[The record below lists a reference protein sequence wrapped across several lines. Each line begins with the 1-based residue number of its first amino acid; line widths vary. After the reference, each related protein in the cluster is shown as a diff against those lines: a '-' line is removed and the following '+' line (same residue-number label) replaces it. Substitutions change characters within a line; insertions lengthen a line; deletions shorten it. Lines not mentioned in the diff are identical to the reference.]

1 MLQSLDILH
10 GYFEYLSPKNE
21 LKDLHSAKQRV
32 FSEEIADGKITA
44 KLEKAKR
51 IQIPVFHGTDLRI
64 RDRVR
69 SIMKA
74 KLDSEKIRRIK
85 KSYFQVINYYN
96 FYITFLRFCFCSF
109 YKG

>member
-1 MLQSLDILH
+1 MDILH

-32 FSEEIADGKITA
+32 FSEEISDGKITA
-44 KLEKAKR
+44 KLVKAKR

-69 SIMKA
+69 SIIKA
-74 KLDSEKIRRIK
+74 RLDNENDTQDKEELLPG
-85 KSYFQVINYYN
+85 N
-96 FYITFLRFCFCSF
+96 
-109 YKG
+109 